1 MLDTHVLESPL
12 GTVPSPSSR
21 ERARVRE
28 QGVAASR
35 VAHRRRWA
43 GDGQA
48 LDLIEDSEGD
58 ELDELSGTSRI
69 VRLMPV

>member
-1 MLDTHVLESPL
+1 
-12 GTVPSPSSR
+12 
-21 ERARVRE
+21 VRE

-35 VAHRRRWA
+35 VARRRRWA

-48 LDLIEDSEGD
+48 LDLIEDLEGD

>member
-21 ERARVRE
+21 ERDRVRE

-48 LDLIEDSEGD
+48 LDLIEDLEGD
-58 ELDELSGTSRI
+58 ELSGASRI
-69 VRLMPV
+69 AKLMPA